1 MEVRFEKKERVVGLF
16 IVIVIA
22 LLLAVVAMVGRA
34 KDWFRSYATYY
45 TVLDEAYNLSPN
57 ARVKLYTVDVGK
69 VRRVSLVGDKVR
81 VELAVLKEYAHRIK
95 TDSVATV
102 ESPTVIGSEYVSIKP
117 GTTAA
122 PRVPEGGEI
131 VSKPKKSIA
140 DLMAEFEVEKT
151 AKMVIKSIQA
161 VTGIVERL
169 HDPKGPLFRALENTA
184 DSLSHIEAVTRRIDE
199 GRGSV
204 GKLVT
209 SEDLLQKVYAQLDEM
224 GRVLQRLEHTVRTAH
239 DITRHVQEAST
250 KAPEIMEGFEQGLD
264 AIRRILSNIEEA
276 SRDIP
281 ALTGSTKRGLKEMRE
296 AVKQLDRVA
305 RALQET
311 FFVRRHLP
319 VEVREEAV
327 DTGLRR

>member
-1 MEVRFEKKERVVGLF
+1 MEMRFEKKERVVGLF
-16 IVIVIA
+16 MVIVIA
-22 LLLAVVAMVGRA
+22 LLLGGVAMVGRA

-45 TVLDEAYNLSPN
+45 TVFDEAYNLSPN

-69 VRRVSLVGDKVR
+69 VKQVSLVGDKVR
-81 VELAVLKEYAHRIK
+81 VELAVLKEYADRIK

-117 GTTAA
+117 GSTAA
-122 PRVPEGGEI
+122 RALPEGGMI
-131 VSKPKKSIA
+131 ASKPKKSIA

-161 VTGIVERL
+161 FTGIVERL
-169 HDPKGPLFRALENTA
+169 RDPTGPLFRALESTA

-204 GKLVT
+204 GKLVA
-209 SEDLLQKVYAQLDEM
+209 SEDLLKKVYTQLDEM
-224 GRVLQRLEHTVRTAH
+224 GRVLKRLEHTVNVAH
-239 DITRHVQEAST
+239 DITRHVAEAST
-250 KAPEIMEGFEQGLD
+250 KAPEIMEALEQSLD
-264 AIRRILSNIEEA
+264 TIRRILANIEQG

-281 ALTGSTKRGLKEMRE
+281 SVTRSTKRGLKEMRE
-296 AVKQLDRVA
+296 AVEQLDRVA

-319 VEVREEAV
+319 PEVQDEPI